1 MEIQQQTN
9 IIAKHLRCALLPLI
23 TNKFKQDIL
32 RKEPNNDT
40 IQLNDQF
47 YINDSFISKQFR
59 IKLKQ
64 IREKSDSNKEQV
76 EIQNKI
82 ETARRNQ
89 IDAAIVRIMKAH
101 KTMEHTQLII
111 EVYIPFLDE
120 LHSYNF
126 FR

>member
-1 MEIQQQTN
+1 M
-9 IIAKHLRCALLPLI
+9 
-23 TNKFKQDIL
+23 
-32 RKEPNNDT
+32 
-40 IQLNDQF
+40 
-47 YINDSFISKQFR
+47 
-59 IKLKQ
+59 KQ